1 MRERI
6 LADKFGTTT
15 ANPLMYLA
23 QMWEWIFP
31 LGDNADYEPDRSMS
45 ILARAQARGVPP
57 IEEAYDRLLDD
68 DGHAILLGAMANFEN
83 NSLDTVGRAHPP

>member
-1 MRERI
+1 
-6 LADKFGTTT
+6 
-15 ANPLMYLA
+15 MYLA
-23 QMWEWIFP
+23 QTWDWIFP

-83 NSLDTVGRAHPP
+83 NSLGHRRPSSSAATTSCSASVTAAPTTE